1 MEHPKQWPRLIG
13 SRFSAAIGVVLTGYV
28 AALTLRSA
36 FRQSPHHFHW
46 LLPVDTFLPAR
57 ATLVVNV
64 AFYAWLLWLSIV
76 FPWAARGKEHVLVI
90 GWALSLLLSL
100 IQGLVRPSL
109 AALIQD
115 VRATSMTVAFFAV
128 MAILIEGRV
137 SGDSAPDSNVSE

>member
-1 MEHPKQWPRLIG
+1 MWRSMRG
-13 SRFSAAIGVVLTGYV
+13 CCGYASFS
-28 AALTLRSA
+28 
-36 FRQSPHHFHW
+36 
-46 LLPVDTFLPAR
+46 
-57 ATLVVNV
+57 
-64 AFYAWLLWLSIV
+64 
-76 FPWAARGKEHVLVI
+76 PWAARGKERVLVI